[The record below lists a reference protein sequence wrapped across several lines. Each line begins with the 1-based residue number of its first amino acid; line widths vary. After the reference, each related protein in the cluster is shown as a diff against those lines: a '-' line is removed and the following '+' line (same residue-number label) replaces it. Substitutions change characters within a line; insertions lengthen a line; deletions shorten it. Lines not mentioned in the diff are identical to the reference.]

1 MSRRRVSIQTALKQA
16 IPHGGKILVA
26 VSGGKDSVSLLHG
39 LLAVKRLLGLTVEV
53 CHVDHRLRADSGRD
67 AEFVRDLCH
76 RLGVECH
83 VVTLEEKPRAENLE
97 AWARTRRYQSFAD
110 VLRNRALDIV
120 VTAHNANDVGETL
133 LMRLIANKE
142 LNTIEYSDPVRSCLR
157 PLITISRDQIDEYVA
172 EHSLEYVEDASNAD
186 VSFVR
191 NRVRA
196 ELLPLLRE
204 RFDPSIVWI
213 LAEQAR
219 AAAEDCDALQC
230 IAGLEVERIGPLEE
244 YCDAWLARIRES
256 LERSPV
262 AVRWRIVQRI
272 FTPLLGFSVGAHKA
286 RAILDVLM
294 AQEGVV
300 QLGPTLSLVVAKAQV
315 RLERVLEGS

>member
-1 MSRRRVSIQTALKQA
+1 
-16 IPHGGKILVA
+16 
-26 VSGGKDSVSLLHG
+26 
-39 LLAVKRLLGLTVEV
+39 
-53 CHVDHRLRADSGRD
+53 
-67 AEFVRDLCH
+67 
-76 RLGVECH
+76 

-97 AWARTRRYQSFAD
+97 AWARTRRYESFSE
-110 VLRNRALDIV
+110 VLRKRALDIV

-157 PLITISRDQIDEYVA
+157 PFITISRDQIDEYVVG
-172 EHSLEYVEDASNAD
+172 HSLEYVEDPSNSD

-196 ELLPLLRE
+196 ELIPLLRE

-219 AAAEDCDALQC
+219 VAAEDCDALQY
-230 IAGLEVERIGPLEE
+230 IAGLEVDRVGPLEE
-244 YCDAWLARIRES
+244 RSEAWLARLRES
-256 LERSPV
+256 LERAPV
-262 AVRWRIVQRI
+262 AVRWRIAQRM
-272 FTPLLGFSVGAHKA
+272 FAPLLGFTIGAHKA
-286 RAILDVLM
+286 RAILEVLM
-294 AQEGVV
+294 ANEGVV

-315 RLERVLEGS
+315 RLERAIEGS